1 MAVWRRGAK
10 TITLA
15 RAATRAPYADAMLEI
30 PLSALEV
37 AMVQTGTRAADTL
50 RDTTAFAQ
58 GVEDLGYHRI
68 WYAEHHHS
76 PAIGAFPRSY

>member
-1 MAVWRRGAK
+1 MAVWRCGAK

-15 RAATRAPYADAMLEI
+15 RTATRDPYADAMLDI

-37 AMVQTGTRAADTL
+37 AMVQTGTRAVDTL
-50 RDTTAFAQ
+50 RDTAAFAQ
-58 GVEDLGYHRI
+58 GLEALGYHRI

-76 PAIGAFPRSY
+76 PAIGAFPRSS